1 MAVEVSV
8 SNISVG
14 IYNVSPSRSDAP
26 SKDELTAER
35 LCDRNYERKSASI
48 QDNIRCDI
56 RTYRYLPNPFRCG
69 NCLHANA
76 GRQQPQH

>member
-1 MAVEVSV
+1 MAAEVPV
-8 SNISVG
+8 SDISVG
-14 IYNVSPSRSDAP
+14 IHNISPSRSDAL

-48 QDNIRCDI
+48 QGDLRCDD
-56 RTYRYLPNPFRCG
+56 RTYRYLPNSFRCG

-76 GRQQPQH
+76 GRQQPQY